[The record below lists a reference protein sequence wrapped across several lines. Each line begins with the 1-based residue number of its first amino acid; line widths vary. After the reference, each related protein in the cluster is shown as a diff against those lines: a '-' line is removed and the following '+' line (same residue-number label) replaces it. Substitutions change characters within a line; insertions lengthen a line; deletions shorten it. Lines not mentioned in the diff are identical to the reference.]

1 LTHAAEEYAKAQ
13 FKNARA
19 YGYFR
24 KPTAVW
30 TNIMS
35 RNVPLFRLVLPLI
48 CTVAENDFLQN
59 EKTIASV

>member
-1 LTHAAEEYAKAQ
+1 LSLLLSNTQKLNS
-13 FKNARA
+13 KNASA

-35 RNVPLFRLVLPLI
+35 RNLPLFRLILPL
-48 CTVAENDFLQN
+48 FLQN